1 MAGRPRK
8 TTEYREVFA
17 GKKLGKQIEKCNN
30 AYELNNLWEQYISTA
45 ELERNARLIN
55 NDEIVEGCILFM
67 KKIDSVCDFSLDTA
81 QFTTYKELRNKVE
94 IKKLNLLIQGRGGK
108 KASRTRKVN
117 KEKPIEKKDDTVYS
131 DWVELNYHPFSVN
144 YQYDYIDGRKIRSR
158 AYQNWLG
165 GFPTAFC
172 PDEIDLLMEGVDVHK
187 PVGISI
193 EVICMPHFDCDN
205 FTKSLIDVIYS
216 RVFSEE
222 GLNDNLVWE
231 SRIKK
236 IGECKDYS
244 EGVIRY
250 RFYNI

>member
-108 KASRTRKVN
+108 KASISRRVN
-117 KEKPIEKKDDTVYS
+117 KEKRNYS
-131 DWVELNYHPFSVN
+131 DWIVIPVHGFSVN
-144 YQYDYIDGRKIRSR
+144 YMYSVGNNGKMVRSNAYNNWRKNFPHELVPTDMELWQEYGIYMDSD
-158 AYQNWLG
+158 LG
-165 GFPTAFC
+165 L
-172 PDEIDLLMEGVDVHK
+172 EMEFIAKEEFDV
-187 PVGISI
+187 
-193 EVICMPHFDCDN
+193 DN
-205 FTKSLIDVIYS
+205 FSKALIDVLWQNFGNDDNNVIETKCTRIGTCDSYDKGLIRF
-216 RVFSEE
+216 RV
-222 GLNDNLVWE
+222 
-231 SRIKK
+231 
-236 IGECKDYS
+236 
-244 EGVIRY
+244 
-250 RFYNI
+250 YNI

>member
-55 NDEIVEGCILFM
+55 NEDIVIGCIEFI

-108 KASRTRKVN
+108 KASRTRKTN
-117 KEKPIEKKDDTVYS
+117 KEKRNYS
-131 DWVELNYHPFSVN
+131 DWIVIPVHGFSVN
-144 YQYDYIDGRKIRSR
+144 YMYTVGNNGKMVRSNAYNNWRKNFPHELVPTDMELWQEYGIYMDSD
-158 AYQNWLG
+158 LG
-165 GFPTAFC
+165 L
-172 PDEIDLLMEGVDVHK
+172 EMEFIAKEEFDV
-187 PVGISI
+187 
-193 EVICMPHFDCDN
+193 DN
-205 FTKSLIDVIYS
+205 FSKALIDVLWQNFGNDDNNVIETKCTRIGTCDSYDKGLIRF
-216 RVFSEE
+216 RV
-222 GLNDNLVWE
+222 
-231 SRIKK
+231 
-236 IGECKDYS
+236 
-244 EGVIRY
+244 
-250 RFYNI
+250 YNI

>member
-81 QFTTYKELRNKVE
+81 QFTVYKELRNKVE

-108 KASRTRKVN
+108 KASISRRVN
-117 KEKPIEKKDDTVYS
+117 KEKRNYS
-131 DWVELNYHPFSVN
+131 DWIVIPVHGFSVN
-144 YQYDYIDGRKIRSR
+144 YMYSVGNNGKMVRSNAYNNWRKNFPHELVPTDMELWQEYGIYMDSD
-158 AYQNWLG
+158 LG
-165 GFPTAFC
+165 L
-172 PDEIDLLMEGVDVHK
+172 EMEFIAKEEFDV
-187 PVGISI
+187 
-193 EVICMPHFDCDN
+193 DN
-205 FTKSLIDVIYS
+205 FSKALIDVLWQNFGNDDNNVIETKCTRIGTCDSYDKGLIRF
-216 RVFSEE
+216 RV
-222 GLNDNLVWE
+222 
-231 SRIKK
+231 
-236 IGECKDYS
+236 
-244 EGVIRY
+244 
-250 RFYNI
+250 YNI

>member
-8 TTEYREVFA
+8 TTEYREIFA

-108 KASRTRKVN
+108 KASISRRVN
-117 KEKPIEKKDDTVYS
+117 KEKRNYS
-131 DWVELNYHPFSVN
+131 DWIVIPVHGFSVN
-144 YQYDYIDGRKIRSR
+144 YMYSVGNNGKMVRSNAYNNWRKNFPHELVPTDMELWQEYGIYMDSD
-158 AYQNWLG
+158 LG
-165 GFPTAFC
+165 L
-172 PDEIDLLMEGVDVHK
+172 EMEFIAKEEFDV
-187 PVGISI
+187 
-193 EVICMPHFDCDN
+193 DN
-205 FTKSLIDVIYS
+205 FSKALIDVLWQNFGNDDNNVIETKCTRIGTCDSYDKGLIRF
-216 RVFSEE
+216 RV
-222 GLNDNLVWE
+222 
-231 SRIKK
+231 
-236 IGECKDYS
+236 
-244 EGVIRY
+244 
-250 RFYNI
+250 YNI

>member
-67 KKIDSVCDFSLDTA
+67 KKIDSVCDFNLDTA

-108 KASRTRKVN
+108 KASISRRVN
-117 KEKPIEKKDDTVYS
+117 KEKRNYS
-131 DWVELNYHPFSVN
+131 DWIVIPVHGFSVN
-144 YQYDYIDGRKIRSR
+144 YMYSVGNNGKMVRSNAYNNWRKNFPHELVPTDMELWQEYGIYMDSD
-158 AYQNWLG
+158 LG
-165 GFPTAFC
+165 L
-172 PDEIDLLMEGVDVHK
+172 EMEFIAKEEFDV
-187 PVGISI
+187 
-193 EVICMPHFDCDN
+193 DN
-205 FTKSLIDVIYS
+205 FSKALIDVLWQNFGNDDNNVIETKCTRIGTCDSYDKGLIRF
-216 RVFSEE
+216 RV
-222 GLNDNLVWE
+222 
-231 SRIKK
+231 
-236 IGECKDYS
+236 
-244 EGVIRY
+244 
-250 RFYNI
+250 YNI

>member
-55 NDEIVEGCILFM
+55 NEDIVIGCIEFI

-108 KASRTRKVN
+108 KASRTRKTN
-117 KEKPIEKKDDTVYS
+117 KEKRTYS
-131 DWVELNYHPFSVN
+131 DWIVIPVHGFSVN
-144 YQYDYIDGRKIRSR
+144 YMYTVGNNGKMVRSNAYNNWRK
-158 AYQNWLG
+158 N
-165 GFPTAFC
+165 FPHELVPT
-172 PDEIDLLMEGVDVHK
+172 DMELWQEYGIYMDSDFGLEMEFIAKEEFDV
-187 PVGISI
+187 
-193 EVICMPHFDCDN
+193 DN
-205 FTKSLIDVIYS
+205 FSKALIDVLWQNFGNDDNNVIETKCTRIGTCDSYDKGLIRF
-216 RVFSEE
+216 RV
-222 GLNDNLVWE
+222 
-231 SRIKK
+231 
-236 IGECKDYS
+236 
-244 EGVIRY
+244 
-250 RFYNI
+250 YNI